1 MKTRDEY
8 VATLKTRL
16 DDWNADVT
24 KWEAKAKVA
33 TTDMKKRYAQQLEEV
48 RARREEAMYQMK
60 LLQDAS
66 AVAWSELSSGADGA
80 WDRMQA
86 AMVQARSHFEKQ

>member
-8 VATLKTRL
+8 VATLKDRL
-16 DDWNADVT
+16 DEWNADVAQ
-24 KWEAKAKVA
+24 WEAKAKVA
-33 TTDMKKRYAQQLEEV
+33 KADMKKRYTRQLKEV